1 MAKIKKFKLDTD
13 SVKADVAKIGAGARK
28 DRETA
33 TDSMMSEMGK
43 RKAAPAKPAAK
54 QSFSAAFAAAR
65 KDPEAMKRGTFT
77 YNGKS
82 FTTKLASEKKAAP
95 KPTAKAPA
103 AKAKDY
109 VPKGGT
115 KMGAPSTAKAPAGS
129 MLTKTPPK
137 NSSAYTGPVKTG
149 SEARASFA
157 GAKSAGFTGLTST
170 PKAAPKPAS
179 VSDVIRRDSKGKP
192 VSLSP
197 ERMRKL
203 KDAAAR
209 SGTRSS
215 GLAKGGAVDGIAKR
229 GKTRARSK

>member
-1 MAKIKKFKLDTD
+1 MAKIKKFKLDTEG
-13 SVKADVAKIGAGARK
+13 VKADVAKIGAAARK

-54 QSFSAAFAAAR
+54 QSFGAAFAAAR
-65 KDPEAMKRGTFT
+65 KGGEKTFT

-82 FTTKLASEKKAAP
+82 YTTQLASEKKSAP
-95 KPTAKAPA
+95 KPA
-103 AKAKDY
+103 AKTPPAKT
-109 VPKGGT
+109 P
-115 KMGAPSTAKAPAGS
+115 PAKTPPAKTPPAKPPAGS
-129 MLTKTPPK
+129 MLVKTPPK

-149 SEARASFA
+149 SETRASFA
-157 GAKSAGFTGLTST
+157 GAKPAGFTGFTST
-170 PKAAPKPAS
+170 PKAGPKTAS
-179 VSDVIRRDSKGKP
+179 VSDVIRRDSKGNP
-192 VSLSP
+192 VAMSA
-197 ERMRKL
+197 EKMRKL